1 MLTSRDR
8 RRFERAAARAMRPSG
23 RLSLV
28 STLTSWSTRPVVLGL
43 ALVALAAGVA
53 AFYASRAS
61 VEPSKPDVAVGG
73 TLPEQPAPA
82 RETAAARP
90 ADAVRPADTS
100 DVRTSDAR
108 QAHLKQLQPVLRGDA
123 ERLSQIARRA
133 RTEARVNAGDLRA
146 LFGART
152 LSADLPNHYPD
163 YSQAKERLRRSAAD
177 QEDELSQ
184 TSSIVTAKLSLPP
197 AAEQRRTEVTSALLE
212 RCLDKGPGMTLTT
225 RPDGYQYTVRGRT
238 KRYGGGA
245 AVAEDE
251 GAAFAAFTSFAPEA
265 DVIAHCDSLKKR
277 AAGIVAAAEKL
288 AADAQ
293 ALSEQ
298 ATLSGDCKFTKAE

>member
-8 RRFERAAARAMRPSG
+8 RRFERAAARERRPSG

-28 STLTSWSTRPVVLGL
+28 SAITSWSSRPLVLGL
-43 ALVALAAGVA
+43 ALVALAVAVAG
-53 AFYASRAS
+53 FYVSRVS
-61 VEPSKPDVAVGG
+61 VESSKSEVAVGG
-73 TLPEQPAPA
+73 KVAEPPAPA
-82 RETAAARP
+82 RETAPVRPADAARP
-90 ADAVRPADTS
+90 ADSD
-100 DVRTSDAR
+100 DVRAPDAR
-108 QAHLKQLQPVLRGDA
+108 QAHLKQLQPVLRADA
-123 ERLSQIARRA
+123 ERLTQISRRA
-133 RTEARVNAGDLRA
+133 RSEGRVNAADIRA
-146 LFGART
+146 LFTARA
-152 LSADLPNHYPD
+152 LSTDLLNHYPD
-163 YSQAKERLRRSAAD
+163 YSQAKERLRKSAAD

-212 RCLDKGPGMTLTT
+212 RCLEKGPGMTLTT

-238 KRYGGGA
+238 RRYGGGA

-251 GAAFAAFTSFAPEA
+251 GAAFAAFTSFAPEP

-277 AAGIVAAAEKL
+277 AAGIVTAAEKL
-288 AADAQ
+288 AADAL

-298 ATLSGDCKFTKAE
+298 ATLSGDCKFTKPE

>member
-1 MLTSRDR
+1 
-8 RRFERAAARAMRPSG
+8 MRPSG

-28 STLTSWSTRPVVLGL
+28 SALTSWSSRPLVLGL

-53 AFYASRAS
+53 GFYASRTS

-73 TLPEQPAPA
+73 ALPAQPAPA

-90 ADAVRPADTS
+90 ADAVRPADARDGSAS
-100 DVRTSDAR
+100 DVR

-133 RTEARVNAGDLRA
+133 RTEGRVNAGDIRA
-146 LFGART
+146 LFTART
-152 LSADLPNHYPD
+152 LSVDLPNHYPD
-163 YSQAKERLRRSAAD
+163 YSQAKERLRKNAAD
-177 QEDELSQ
+177 QEDEISQ
-184 TSSIVTAKLSLPP
+184 TSSIVAAKLSLSP
-197 AAEQRRTEVTSALLE
+197 AAEQRRAEVTSALLE

-251 GAAFAAFTSFAPEA
+251 GAAFAAFTSFAPEP
-265 DVIAHCDSLKKR
+265 DVVAHCDSLKKR

-298 ATLSGDCKFTKAE
+298 PTLSGDCKFTKAE